1 MKGGNW
7 RSIFTGKMHF
17 KHLQKL
23 RAEWVNGLDPI
34 FKPQVI
40 TGVTATKIKIP
51 VRVPDSKVPL

>member
-40 TGVTATKIKIP
+40 TGVTATKIKN
-51 VRVPDSKVPL
+51 SSEST

>member
-1 MKGGNW
+1 
-7 RSIFTGKMHF
+7 MHF